1 MPPNDGYSYGEAEVE
16 AEGEAERCN
25 LLGGTFAILV
35 QVALAVAAIAT
46 LIYKRHTERP
56 RRPWLVWFFDASK
69 QAFAGFLQHMVN
81 LGFGVAFAAGGIA
94 TECAWYLLNFMIS
107 VVCGVLLLKLM
118 MAIYHTCVERFGLHI
133 LRSGEYGKP
142 PDWKPWLA
150 QMVVWGFMASAE
162 KGITA
167 LVVILPLHPHL
178 DQVAQ
183 FIEAPLYVHPKLELL
198 AVMVAAP
205 VLLNALF
212 FWIIDSLIM
221 RRGGHAHHHA
231 AEPEGDKR
239 SLAQEEAAATIAERT
254 KARQEEEAEER
265 VLQDGVGFFTACWP
279 KRRVAQ
285 TTDTSLL

>member
-1 MPPNDGYSYGEAEVE
+1 MTRAD
-16 AEGEAERCN
+16 
-25 LLGGTFAILV
+25 
-35 QVALAVAAIAT
+35 
-46 LIYKRHTERP
+46 
-56 RRPWLVWFFDASK
+56 
-69 QAFAGFLQHMVN
+69 
-81 LGFGVAFAAGGIA
+81 
-94 TECAWYLLNFMIS
+94 
-107 VVCGVLLLKLM
+107 LLL
-118 MAIYHTCVERFGLHI
+118 
-133 LRSGEYGKP
+133 
-142 PDWKPWLA
+142 LA
-150 QMVVWGFMASAE
+150 AW
-162 KGITA
+162 
-167 LVVILPLHPHL
+167 
-178 DQVAQ
+178 Q